1 MPKMASPL
9 PPKSS
14 SYSSTTPNQT
24 RSNRSPSSPP
34 NKSSSTLNKTPPSS
48 SASAF
53 AIFSSFVKNVCL
65 SKWWLI
71 KIHTADPNIKS
82 FGVQVTIELLLT
94 SPCEARRIS
103 FKSSSFPNGLF
114 RAMMDEFF
122 ERVNAPKLRRQ
133 GRRDFRSEAISKRI
147 DTSTIETVNGIT
159 INLIGFIDAPR
170 TRKNGFPSE
179 VCHLFHF
186 GFPYH
191 WEEYAARFCG
201 EESNKDDIPSGVST
215 LDGANNSH
223 SNLNNPLPTSF
234 DDIPVSQVRDLL
246 RCPTED
252 SEYDA
257 ILRIISNDI
266 LRKCGDNSS
275 KHNGLSIPSN
285 DKRKDDETPR
295 DHSSK
300 HSGPTIHSNERSKY
314 ETPKGHRESIQV
326 DDCISNTKLMKKR
339 KSEKLDAQ
347 SKTGLRLGV
356 ATRSMRKRESDK
368 NLSSA
373 SFCEPEASTLAK
385 RRAANSSDLGAVDL
399 FGEMGFRGT
408 PNKSG
413 LNSYSGEDL
422 VKLSGQQVVLGKRKN
437 GEKMDSSEYHTKVL
451 LSGVDIKVR
460 EKLVESAVRRSKRLN
475 NLSKC

>member
-82 FGVQVTIELLLT
+82 FGVQGQ
-94 SPCEARRIS
+94 PDD
-103 FKSSSFPNGLF
+103 KWNGFAWVLWG
-114 RAMMDEFF
+114 
-122 ERVNAPKLRRQ
+122 Q

-285 DKRKDDETPR
+285 DKSKDDENPR

-300 HSGPTIHSNERSKY
+300 HSQPTIHSNERSKF

-326 DDCISNTKLMKKR
+326 DYCISNTKLMKKR

-347 SKTGLRLGV
+347 SKTGVRLGV
-356 ATRSMRKRESDK
+356 ATRSMRKRESEK

-385 RRAANSSDLGAVDL
+385 RGAANSSDLGAVDL

-413 LNSYSGEDL
+413 LNSYGGEDL
-422 VKLSGQQVVLGKRKN
+422 VKLSGQQVVFGKRKS
-437 GEKMDSSEYHTKVL
+437 GEKMDLSEYHTKVL